1 MRITFLI
8 IGNLFVME
16 IRKRSGF
23 EKSNWKL
30 KNKNQFSRLIFVK
43 NDS

>member
-16 IRKRSGF
+16 IRERLGF

-30 KNKNQFSRLIFVK
+30 KNKNQFSLDLFL
-43 NDS
+43 